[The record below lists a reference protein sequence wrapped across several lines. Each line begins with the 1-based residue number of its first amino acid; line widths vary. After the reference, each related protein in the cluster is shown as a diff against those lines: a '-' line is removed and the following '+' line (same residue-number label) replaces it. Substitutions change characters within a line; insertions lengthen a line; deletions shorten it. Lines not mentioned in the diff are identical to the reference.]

1 MISRRFDYHAPHS
14 LDQAVALLDK
24 ANGDAEIL
32 GGGTWVVPE
41 MTHGERR
48 PAHVIDLR
56 NAGIGGV
63 EADVGGITIGATTT
77 YSTLQSDPLV
87 LERAGLLSTM
97 AVGVTGGAQ
106 VRNQATIG
114 GSACYATPSSD
125 APGALVGLDARMRLV
140 SSGGV
145 REVDAVDFFQG
156 AFEADIRDG
165 EILSEIV
172 IPEPP
177 ANPRWG
183 YYKLKLVESSWP
195 IATAACVLGMDD
207 GGSVASARV
216 AVGGVNTK
224 PYVVDSSELI
234 GRSVDQAAGAAIA
247 EAARALA
254 TDPYSDV
261 LASGEYRQ
269 QVSGVV
275 AKRALLAATAQEE
288 R

>member
-1 MISRRFDYHAPHS
+1 MISRRFDYHAPHN
-14 LDQAVALLDK
+14 LDQAVALLDQ
-24 ANGDAEIL
+24 ANGDATIV

-41 MTHGERR
+41 MTHGQRT

-56 NAGIGGV
+56 NAGIAGV
-63 EADVGGITIGATTT
+63 EADVGGIKIGATTT
-77 YSTLQSDPLV
+77 YSSLRSDPLV
-87 LERAGLLSTM
+87 RERAELLSTM

-125 APGALVGLDARMRLV
+125 APGALVALDARMRLV
-140 SSGGV
+140 STDGV
-145 REVDAVDFFQG
+145 REIDAEEFFVG
-156 AFEADIRDG
+156 AFDADLKSG
-165 EILSEIV
+165 EILSEII

-177 ANPRWG
+177 ANARWG

-195 IATAACVLGMDD
+195 IATAGCVVGLDD
-207 GGSVASARV
+207 AGAVASARV
-216 AVGGVNTK
+216 AVGGVNTR
-224 PYVVDSSELI
+224 PYVVDTSELI
-234 GRSVDQAAGAAIA
+234 GRPIDAAAGAAVT

-275 AKRALLAATAQEE
+275 AKRALLAAAA
-288 R
+288 